1 MIFDEERL
9 YKDQSDRLS
18 NGDDQISPEDLETVQ
33 LIPVSRCKEDESVEE
48 NAVMEEMIHEQS
60 NVSEEN
66 TLTEISL
73 ESDYESTFE
82 EQNSED
88 EPEMQQMRRSE
99 RERKVPARYTDYKM
113 AKIASSFS
121 EINPIPQTIEQL
133 KQRDDWEQ
141 WKTALDSEM
150 GSLKENQTWSIVDG
164 DVPKKPIQSKWVFN
178 VKEDGRYKARLVAK
192 GCSQRPGFDYSETF
206 SPVARMESVRTILSM
221 ANEMKLLI
229 HQMDVK
235 TAFLNGKLDEVIYM
249 QLPKDEVGKGQ
260 TVLLQKSLY
269 GLKQASRS
277 WNKRFDTAI
286 TNLGFT
292 QLKCDSCVYKNKQKG
307 LILILY
313 VDDLLIVGANL
324 DEIDWIKSELGKLFH
339 MKDLSEVKHF
349 LGMDITRDMKT
360 QTLKIAQSGYTARI
374 LRRFGMFDCK
384 PVGTPLEANNK
395 WTKNEGNETQHP
407 YKELLGCL
415 QYLAITTRPDICAA
429 VSALSKYQSRP
440 SDAHWSGLKRILRYL
455 RGTMDT
461 CIVYQH
467 QNNANVLIGYADAD
481 FANDEDN
488 RKSVSGYA
496 FQVYGNLVAWAT
508 KKQQTVSLSSSEAEL
523 IALSCAVKEG
533 LWLTNLLRE
542 LDVDSIPLII
552 MEDNIPCIRY
562 AEEPRSHQRMKH
574 LDIKYMFIRDLIKKR
589 ELKLKFLASKEQPAD
604 AFTKG
609 LPKSQHRYLFER
621 LNVRIEGKC

>member
-1 MIFDEERL
+1 
-9 YKDQSDRLS
+9 
-18 NGDDQISPEDLETVQ
+18 
-33 LIPVSRCKEDESVEE
+33 
-48 NAVMEEMIHEQS
+48 MEETIHEQS

-88 EPEMQQMRRSE
+88 EPEMQQVRRSE

-121 EINPIPQTIEQL
+121 EINPIPQTIEEL

-141 WKTALDSEM
+141 WETALDSEM
-150 GSLKENQTWSIVDG
+150 GSLMENQTWSIVDG

-178 VKEDGRYKARLVAK
+178 VKEDGRYKAWLVAK

-324 DEIDWIKSELGKLFH
+324 DEIDWIKSELGK
-339 MKDLSEVKHF
+339 
-349 LGMDITRDMKT
+349 
-360 QTLKIAQSGYTARI
+360 
-374 LRRFGMFDCK
+374 
-384 PVGTPLEANNK
+384 
-395 WTKNEGNETQHP
+395 
-407 YKELLGCL
+407 
-415 QYLAITTRPDICAA
+415 
-429 VSALSKYQSRP
+429 
-440 SDAHWSGLKRILRYL
+440 
-455 RGTMDT
+455 
-461 CIVYQH
+461 
-467 QNNANVLIGYADAD
+467 
-481 FANDEDN
+481 
-488 RKSVSGYA
+488 
-496 FQVYGNLVAWAT
+496 
-508 KKQQTVSLSSSEAEL
+508 
-523 IALSCAVKEG
+523 
-533 LWLTNLLRE
+533 
-542 LDVDSIPLII
+542 
-552 MEDNIPCIRY
+552 
-562 AEEPRSHQRMKH
+562 
-574 LDIKYMFIRDLIKKR
+574 
-589 ELKLKFLASKEQPAD
+589 
-604 AFTKG
+604 
-609 LPKSQHRYLFER
+609 
-621 LNVRIEGKC
+621 